1 MRRKLLAVLMS
12 AVCLV
17 AAAVPS
23 SVVFADGEKVVT
35 LGADLSEDQKNAVL
49 RYFGIAGQ
57 NLRTLTITN
66 QDERNHLGSYVPLEQ
81 IGTRTYSCALV
92 NPTTSGGIQVKTANL
107 TWVTSNMIA
116 STLSTSGVVNCEVLA
131 AAPFE
136 VSGTGAL
143 TGILMAYE
151 SAVGAPLD
159 AAKKEVAT
167 QELVTTTTVANNIGQ
182 QQAANIVNETKIQV
196 IQGRVVDEQQITDIV
211 EEVADDQDVELSED
225 DRALITDLLEKIA
238 EQEYDYEEMKD
249 TLERVENNL
258 DELTTQNANTQI
270 DGAGTI
276 DTTPE
281 APVNPEPETE
291 PETLAQDSILMGT
304 DDFALGDSVLI
315 DATNKEAIPED
326 AQTLENTAPET
337 QASADANGGIEIPP
351 PTDVYMSP
359 EADGNLNSEEN
370 PDGNDSEYNIPDG
383 TTDVFPP
390 AGEEGQEELPEDN
403 QSDDSDSGNWFT
415 DLFSPDDNT
424 GDEEYEDGNEA
435 GNEAPAEPDAPAED
449 AGNDSAE
456 EEGGGWFSDLFSS
469 DENSGDEAGN
479 EADNGT
485 GNEIPAET
493 TAPAEEG
500 TPEVPEEGTVTDT
513 PEAPLVSIPLS
524 DLHFVEVTSSETNFE
539 PLPAG
544 ISELDICFVNGDY
557 VPGTGTLTV
566 SRESDGSVFDTV
578 SMSDSSRVKV
588 EPISSSGLL
597 GRFGWETGYQLVVS
611 LNSPLEANESFYV
624 TFTEDILTSSD
635 GTAHSEAL
643 EDPSGWCISTLADG
657 LVLDKTSPFLTAGST
672 VTGHILMDAELG
684 AVSASVSNVDPEI
697 MSFDVTEFSS
707 DAPDFNLTFSGTG
720 TTTFT
725 ISYFDTEGNSIYMID
740 YTLTVR

>member
-12 AVCLV
+12 AVCLM

-35 LGADLSEDQKNAVL
+35 LGANLSEDQKNAVL

-66 QDERNHLGSYVPLEQ
+66 QDERDHLGAYVPLEQ

-151 SAVGAPLD
+151 SAVGTPLD
-159 AAKKEVAT
+159 STKKEVAT

-196 IQGRVVDEQQITDIV
+196 IQGKVIDEQQITDIV
-211 EEVADDQDVELSED
+211 EDVAEDQDVALSED

-258 DELTTQNANTQI
+258 DELSAQSAGQQI
-270 DGAGTI
+270 EGAGTI

-281 APVNPEPETE
+281 DPVNPEPETE
-291 PETLAQDSILMGT
+291 PETLAEDSILMGT

-326 AQTLENTAPET
+326 AHTLETTAPET
-337 QASADANGGIEIPP
+337 QADNGIEIPP
-351 PTDVYMSP
+351 ATDVYTSP
-359 EADGNLNSEEN
+359 EADENLNSDENSGDDGWGLGDLFSDGTDPEEN
-370 PDGNDSEYNIPDG
+370 PNPDADMNGEDSGYTIPDAD
-383 TTDVFPP
+383 TDVYPP
-390 AGEEGQEELPEDN
+390 AGEDGQGTLPEEN
-403 QSDDSDSGNWFT
+403 EEAADDSDSGNWFT
-415 DLFSPDDNT
+415 DLFSPDDESGEGT
-424 GDEEYEDGNEA
+424 
-435 GNEAPAEPDAPAED
+435 PAEPANPSEEPGED
-449 AGNDSAE
+449 SG
-456 EEGGGWFSDLFSS
+456 EGDGGWFSDLFSS
-469 DENSGDEAGN
+469 GEEGSN
-479 EADNGT
+479 EDVWNEEDQGT

-493 TAPAEEG
+493 AAPAEEG
-500 TPEVPEEGTVTDT
+500 IPEDSAGGEAVTEA
-513 PEAPLVSIPLS
+513 PEAPLVSIP
-524 DLHFVEVTSSETNFE
+524 
-539 PLPAG
+539 
-544 ISELDICFVNGDY
+544 
-557 VPGTGTLTV
+557 
-566 SRESDGSVFDTV
+566 
-578 SMSDSSRVKV
+578 
-588 EPISSSGLL
+588 
-597 GRFGWETGYQLVVS
+597 
-611 LNSPLEANESFYV
+611 
-624 TFTEDILTSSD
+624 
-635 GTAHSEAL
+635 
-643 EDPSGWCISTLADG
+643 
-657 LVLDKTSPFLTAGST
+657 
-672 VTGHILMDAELG
+672 
-684 AVSASVSNVDPEI
+684 
-697 MSFDVTEFSS
+697 
-707 DAPDFNLTFSGTG
+707 
-720 TTTFT
+720 
-725 ISYFDTEGNSIYMID
+725 
-740 YTLTVR
+740 